1 MLFMAYDILYTL
13 FPKYL
18 KLKSISINK
27 RYFMKTATSITTF
40 LNSIL
45 AEIILT
51 QPKGACSDLYKI
63 LCTLLNDHGYAKE
76 CI

>member
-1 MLFMAYDILYTL
+1 
-13 FPKYL
+13 
-18 KLKSISINK
+18 
-27 RYFMKTATSITTF
+27 MKTGTPITTF

-63 LCTLLNDHGYAKE
+63 LCTLLNDGYAKNVYNNRH
-76 CI
+76 CSTSHGQFSHFFSI